1 MIQEV
6 LHKLQ
11 ELQEVLAQKYQIEN
25 ELKEIPKALNTK
37 VEMVN
42 RLKQSY
48 IDHNDRLKTG
58 EKTLSELRIKMT
70 DAERS
75 REKFEEQ
82 MGSIATQRE
91 YEVLF
96 KDIQTASEKEQSM
109 RKELQREEKYLE
121 ELQQTI
127 ASEESLIADQA
138 KELEAEQQK
147 IKEEIEKRDDH
158 LKELD
163 KQEDKITP
171 EMDEE
176 MLFKFKSIIRS
187 KGGQGIVPL
196 RHSVCSGCNMIL
208 PTQFVNEVKAEK
220 EVRFCPYCSM
230 ILYYQHESEEADM
243 SFDFSLF
250 TDDEDDTFDDDFDDD
265 KEEDGLA
272 EGEFEDEAEG
282 EAAES
287 DEESD
292 DEGDEDDN
300 DDQDDDDLDDAV
312 TEQSLD
318 EVAAAEEDDDLDED
332 LDDE

>member
-96 KDIQTASEKEQSM
+96 KDIQTASEKNKVCGKNYSGKKNTS
-109 RKELQREEKYLE
+109 RSCSRPL
-121 ELQQTI
+121 
-127 ASEESLIADQA
+127 QA
-138 KELEAEQQK
+138 KSHSSQ
-147 IKEEIEKRDDH
+147 IK
-158 LKELD
+158 
-163 KQEDKITP
+163 Q
-171 EMDEE
+171 
-176 MLFKFKSIIRS
+176 RS
-187 KGGQGIVPL
+187 W
-196 RHSVCSGCNMIL
+196 R
-208 PTQFVNEVKAEK
+208 
-220 EVRFCPYCSM
+220 
-230 ILYYQHESEEADM
+230 
-243 SFDFSLF
+243 
-250 TDDEDDTFDDDFDDD
+250 
-265 KEEDGLA
+265 
-272 EGEFEDEAEG
+272 
-282 EAAES
+282 
-287 DEESD
+287 
-292 DEGDEDDN
+292 
-300 DDQDDDDLDDAV
+300 
-312 TEQSLD
+312 QSSRK
-318 EVAAAEEDDDLDED
+318 
-332 LDDE
+332 